1 MKTELIE
8 KIAITFEVISGTQ
21 MSGPVK
27 KMIISDLDS
36 YPPFAV
42 SKALDKCRVECRG
55 KLSLSDIIQRI
66 DDGRPSPNE
75 AWGLIPQNECT
86 TVVWTDEMCKAMESS
101 WPLIHDRVAARM
113 AFLEA
118 YKKLLD
124 TARAERRPVNWSI
137 SLGENRESRL
147 PILNRA
153 ILEGKI
159 TEGDAMMALPAAACP
174 TTGVK
179 QLAGGPA
186 SKKMNHSDD
195 VKAAMAESKQRLTE
209 LSGTLSKWDTKHA
222 WRVGKN
228 G

>member
-1 MKTELIE
+1 MDQRLID
-8 KIAITFEVISGTQ
+8 KIAVTFELVGGTRLSEAAANVVIADLEKHN
-21 MSGPVK
+21 PVA
-27 KMIISDLDS
+27 L
-36 YPPFAV
+36 
-42 SKALDKCRVECRG
+42 SKALDRCRNECKG
-55 KLSLSDIIQRI
+55 KLTPADIHSRV

-75 AWGLIPQNECT
+75 AWGLIPQNEGT
-86 TVVWTDEMCKAMESS
+86 TVVWSEEMCKAMESS

-124 TARAERRPVNWSI
+124 TARAERRPVKWSI

-153 ILEGKI
+153 IIEGKI
-159 TEGDAMMALPAAACP
+159 TEDEAMKALPAAACP

-186 SKKMNHSDD
+186 SQKMNHSDD
-195 VKAAMAESKQRLTE
+195 VKAAMAESKKRLAE
-209 LSGTLSKWDTKHA
+209 LAGTLSKWDTKHP
-222 WRVGKN
+222 WRVKDN
-228 G
+228 D